1 VVTPRTAAASEVSA
15 LAALVAS
22 AVEDPEL
29 PPLTIGDLGIVRAVE
44 LGAEGEVSVV
54 LTPTY
59 TGCPATEVI
68 GRDVRA
74 ALDRAGLD
82 QVRIELRLSP
92 AWSTDMITDEGRRKL
107 DGMGIV
113 PPPCLAAAGPAQ
125 RVDLAVKCPQC
136 GSRNTEELSR
146 FGSTPCK
153 ALDRCRACGEPFERF
168 KQL

>member
-1 VVTPRTAAASEVSA
+1 MVMAVTASASEIPA
-15 LAALVAS
+15 LAARAAS

-29 PPLTIGDLGIVRAVE
+29 PPLTIGDLGILRGVEVRPD
-44 LGAEGEVSVV
+44 GEVVV
-54 LTPTY
+54 VMTPTY

-68 GRDVRA
+68 GRDVRD
-74 ALDRAGLD
+74 ALDRAGLC

-107 DGMGIV
+107 DRMGIV
-113 PPPCLAAAGPAQ
+113 PPPCLKAGRPAQ

-136 GSRNTEELSR
+136 GSRDTEELSS